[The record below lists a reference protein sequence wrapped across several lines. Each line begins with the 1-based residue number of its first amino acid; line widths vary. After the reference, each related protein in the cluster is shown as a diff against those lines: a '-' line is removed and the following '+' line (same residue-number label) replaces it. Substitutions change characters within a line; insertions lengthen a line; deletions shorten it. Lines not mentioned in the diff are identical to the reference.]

1 MLIGQEAENTP
12 NLNRAHWTVTFG
24 VGYTSDTVVPVP
36 TSSSAEQQHSSSTAA
51 ASAAADRVVK
61 ALRRDEVRD
70 AEEEVQRQ
78 EEYTDGTSTYSG
90 DYVAAAP
97 AKQICR
103 LQSAKHGSS
112 SSSSSSSS
120 SGSSSNSSS
129 RKQPTRQP
137 ELSVEVIGLRI
148 YYYSCCMSATTQVN
162 ELR

>member
-103 LQSAKHGSS
+103 LQSARHSS
-112 SSSSSSSS
+112 SSSS
-120 SGSSSNSSS
+120 
-129 RKQPTRQP
+129 RIQPTRQP
-137 ELSVEVIGLRI
+137 ELSDEVIRLRI
-148 YYYSCCMSATTQVN
+148 YYYSCCMGATTQVN